1 MNSQLIE
8 SLAEAFYQEE
18 IENNEYF
25 NVIPKERWIE
35 LLKAQVS
42 SCEDLMTLMKKSK

>member
-1 MNSQLIE
+1 MNSELIE
-8 SLAEAFYQEE
+8 ALAEAFYHEE

-25 NVIPKERWIE
+25 DVIPKERWIE

-42 SCEDLMTLMKKSK
+42 SCADLITLMKKSK